1 MRRLAQSRGAHR
13 LSNARHRVVEQGFQ
27 RLRRD
32 IPRTE
37 PGTAGRHD
45 QIRVGRAQP
54 CTDLLLNVL
63 DVISDHRAAD
73 DIGGDA
79 RQPPP
84 PFLPPPLP
92 PLPPRPPAAGPP
104 DPGTTTPPR
113 SL

>member
-13 LSNARHRVVEQGFQ
+13 LSNARPRVVEQGFQ

-73 DIGGDA
+73 DIGGEES
-79 RQPPP
+79 PPLADTFSALP
-84 PFLPPPLP
+84 LTLPPVA
-92 PLPPRPPAAGPP
+92 PRAEP
-104 DPGTTTPPR
+104 
-113 SL
+113 